1 MKVFISVLL
10 FMVFMIPMNG
20 QTQLDIQGEENSNSD
35 VVNIQV
41 NYTGALGAT
50 GINVHSEVVS
60 GKGTGGKFY
69 GGFYGVEGRSSSGYG
84 IFGYSAT
91 NNGVNG
97 FCNSGGA
104 GVKGFANS
112 GVGVIGDGG
121 TYDFDAQ
128 GPGINYGTTSSRR
141 WKRNI
146 KNIANPLTMLSRLR
160 GVYFDWDEEH
170 GGKHDIGFIAEEVGE
185 VVPEIVAYEENGID
199 AKGMDYSA
207 ITPLVVEAVNA
218 MRKEYQEK
226 FDDQQSEI
234 ESLTNRILRLENILS
249 ARTSSSQTD
258 D

>member
-1 MKVFISVLL
+1 MKVFITTLL
-10 FMVFMIPMNG
+10 FVCLGSHLIG
-20 QTQLDIQGEENSNSD
+20 QTQLDIQGKSNSSSD

-50 GINVHSEVVS
+50 GINVYSEEVS
-60 GKGTGGKFY
+60 GKGKGGKFY

-104 GVKGFANS
+104 GVKGFANT

-121 TYDFDAQ
+121 AYDFDAQ

-146 KNIANPLTMLSRLR
+146 VNIQDPLGKISKLR
-160 GVYFDWDEEH
+160 GVYFDWDVEH
-170 GGKHDIGFIAEEVGE
+170 GGKHDIGFIAEEIGE
-185 VVPEIVAYEENGID
+185 VIPEIVGYEDNGVD
-199 AKGMDYSA
+199 ATGMDYSMM
-207 ITPLVVEAVNA
+207 TPVLLEAANA
-218 MRKEYQEK
+218 MRKEYLEEIKTLKKENEELEK
-226 FDDQQSEI
+226 RLGRI
-234 ESLTNRILRLENILS
+234 ERMLENQEMSLS
-249 ARTSSSQTD
+249 Q
-258 D
+258 